1 MRVLNLFQ
9 DSVISCLKVLVG
21 LGTKDKLLV
30 RTHVFVVL
38 GGVYF
43 DEFGREFAECGF
55 VLVLWEENVY

>member
-30 RTHVFVVL
+30 RTGNSSSV
-38 GGVYF
+38 
-43 DEFGREFAECGF
+43 
-55 VLVLWEENVY
+55 NVWSEKLFIMFLLY